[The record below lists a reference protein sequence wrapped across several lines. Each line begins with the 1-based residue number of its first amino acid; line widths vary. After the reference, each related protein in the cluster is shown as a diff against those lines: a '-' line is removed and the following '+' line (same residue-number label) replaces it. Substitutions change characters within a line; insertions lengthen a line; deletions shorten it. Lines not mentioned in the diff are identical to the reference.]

1 MENER
6 RKRFVF
12 VLKGAGLSLLIM
24 TVLGT
29 AFIGWYG
36 AHLTDSE
43 INGYEGLYYAAKLL
57 LTGETVMRYAE
68 EPPTFFMFSRGRD
81 TTEDW
86 RALGVEWKGRMGSM
100 GTATLDGKL
109 CYTYHSSFTSY
120 CGRIV
125 FERMPSEEEK
135 KVVINDVRDLCCGR
149 YGCEGPVELA
159 DSFDELNITLDERS
173 DMALTLEELYGVAI
187 PDEEL
192 DGFVTLE
199 DMVGYIEDR
208 L

>member
-1 MENER
+1 MENKR
-6 RKRFVF
+6 RKRLVF
-12 VLKGAGLSLLIM
+12 VLRGAGISLLIL
-24 TVLGT
+24 TVLGV

-43 INGYEGLYYAAKLL
+43 INGYEGLSYAAKLL

-68 EPPTFFMFSRGRD
+68 DPPTFFTFSRGRD

-86 RALGVEWKGRMGSM
+86 RALGVVWKERMGSV
-100 GTATLDGKL
+100 GTVTLDGKL
-109 CYTYHSSFTSY
+109 YYAYHSSFTSY

-125 FERMPSEEEK
+125 FEKMPPEEVK
-135 KVVINDVRDLCCGR
+135 KVVFNDVRDLCNGR
-149 YGCEGPVELA
+149 YGCEGPIELA
-159 DSFDELNITLDERS
+159 DSFDELNITPDERS

>member
-81 TTEDW
+81 
-86 RALGVEWKGRMGSM
+86 
-100 GTATLDGKL
+100 
-109 CYTYHSSFTSY
+109 
-120 CGRIV
+120 
-125 FERMPSEEEK
+125 
-135 KVVINDVRDLCCGR
+135 
-149 YGCEGPVELA
+149 
-159 DSFDELNITLDERS
+159 
-173 DMALTLEELYGVAI
+173 
-187 PDEEL
+187 
-192 DGFVTLE
+192 
-199 DMVGYIEDR
+199 MVSAE
-208 L
+208 